1 MKDFLCC
8 SKRVYTV
15 LNLCL
20 YSTVYNNVQYVERSI
35 SSVWRPDAEIVIV
48 DSFSTDG
55 TYEKLLSLKKTLI

>member
-1 MKDFLCC
+1 
-8 SKRVYTV
+8 V

-35 SSVWRPDAEIVIV
+35 SSVWRPDVEIVIV